1 MALAWLSACAEN
13 SYGPPPSYPEFVGT
27 APSARNETETA
38 PPHDESEAPAAT
50 PDDADEPP
58 EDHAEDEGTHDAESQ
73 VSTRPHPLD
82 DKTDAEIARAV
93 ETDLKSLGAISLGL
107 PNAGLLLNGVAA
119 TENRYFEPVSPSA
132 AFTTDETLAYL
143 TAALEAVHQEFPNTP
158 PLKLGDISAEKG
170 GPLRPHLSHQSGR
183 DVDIGY
189 FYLSGGRWY
198 QRGTA
203 KNLDLPRNWA
213 FVRAL
218 VANTDL
224 ELLLIDHSIQALLRE
239 YALSIGE
246 DPAWVDSIFRGGG
259 GRRPL
264 IRHARGHATH
274 MHIRF
279 FNPIAQET
287 ARRAHP
293 ALVARGIIPPVQT
306 FAHHRARRGDT
317 LGKLSKRYGV
327 PVPEIKRANGLKSSL
342 IKEKRTYL
350 IPLGRSRPAP
360 LAKKLTFPPRRVP
373 PPRSKAPDA
382 VGAGRAEARSAAP
395 EASSR

>member
-1 MALAWLSACAEN
+1 MALAYLSACAEN
-13 SYGPPPSYPEFVGT
+13 SYGPPPNYPAFVG
-27 APSARNETETA
+27 AQADAHSEPSESS
-38 PPHDESEAPAAT
+38 HDENGAPAET
-50 PDDADEPP
+50 DEPP
-58 EDHAEDEGTHDAESQ
+58 EDGAEDDVAHEADSQ

-82 DKTDAEIARAV
+82 GKTDADIARVV
-93 ETDLKSLGAISLGL
+93 ESDLKSLGAISLGL

-119 TENRYFEPVSPSA
+119 SDNRYFEPVSPSA
-132 AFTTDETLAYL
+132 AFTTEETLSYL
-143 TAALEAVHQEFPNTP
+143 TAALEAVHEEFPDTP

-203 KNLDLPRNWA
+203 KNLDLARNWA

-239 YALSIGE
+239 HALSIGE

-279 FNPIAQET
+279 FNPLAQET
-287 ARRAHP
+287 ARRAHQ
-293 ALVARGIIPPVQT
+293 ALVARGVVPPVQT

-373 PPRSKAPDA
+373 PPRQKTPDA
-382 VGAGRAEARSAAP
+382 VGAGTADARSAAP
-395 EASSR
+395 EASAR